1 MARSF
6 QFKELFIEHYIC
18 LFTQFP
24 CLCIIAAEQENLHE
38 NRFAL
43 KIFARLLNHMK
54 YFVLLKLCPI
64 EKSFQLLRVCSY
76 NPVTERTAAPNFR
89 A

>member
-24 CLCIIAAEQENLHE
+24 CVRIIAAEQENLHE
-38 NRFAL
+38 NSFAL
-43 KIFARLLNHMK
+43 KLFVGLLNHMK
-54 YFVLLKLCPI
+54 YFVLVKFCPI
-64 EKSFQLLRVCSY
+64 EKSFQLLRVCSC
-76 NPVTERTAAPNFR
+76 NPVTKRTAA
-89 A
+89 